1 MFGKPSIPPYKSK
14 NPNTKASK
22 RSKGFLEE
30 DTKWASCNDDEEVIS
45 LLSFVSEPENTKL
58 ESPKDLKGKFYV
70 SFFLAVFLLTNIIGT
85 FANCS
90 SDPEVL
96 ECIFVKNKS
105 LEGAQDII
113 IYQVCFYVP
122 KK

>member
-1 MFGKPSIPPYKSK
+1 MPPGKSK
-14 NPNTKASK
+14 DSNSKASK

-45 LLSFVSEPENTKL
+45 LLSFTSEAEHAKI
-58 ESPKDLKGKFYV
+58 ESPKDIKGKFYV
-70 SFFLAVFLLTNIIGT
+70 SLFLTVFLLTNILGA

-90 SDPEVL
+90 SDPEVF
-96 ECIFVKNKS
+96 ECLFVKNKS

-113 IYQVCFYVP
+113 IYQVSIS
-122 KK
+122 